1 MVRGYQA
8 QPPEALVQPLASK
21 ETLRVVQVIVD

>member
-8 QPPEALVQPLASK
+8 QPPEALVQRLASK
-21 ETLRVVQVIVD
+21 ETLRVVQVIFG